1 MKMPRFIPILI
12 SVCLT
17 LPTLSVTA
25 YAENLDKDTIVSE
38 IWSEWWLGQSDNGRT
53 FPEASYKHHI
63 LEKWV
68 DENYDD
74 YEGADISEIQHNFKR
89 YYKDL
94 IENWDFNDDDNG
106 NWTIDTDT
114 ITYHFSFEDGKW
126 LMIDSNGDII
136 DTFMPFSTLEESKS
150 QTPKEQK
157 NSSRRVKGRMPQKKN
172 IITTSKII
180 VTTNKNVSESRTGAS
195 KSNSNSL
202 LYVIVGLILAEL
214 GTIGFLLYKRNKK

>member
-1 MKMPRFIPILI
+1 MKMTKFIPILT

-25 YAENLDKDTIVSE
+25 YAENLDKDTIVSK
-38 IWSEWWLGQSDNGRT
+38 IWSEWWLGQGDNGRT

-68 DENYDD
+68 DENYD

-89 YYKDL
+89 YYKNL

-114 ITYHFSFEDGKW
+114 TTYHFGFEDGKW

-136 DTFMPFSTLEESKS
+136 DTFMPFSTLEESKL

-157 NSSRRVKGRMPQKKN
+157 NSSHRVKGRAPQKEN
-172 IITTSKII
+172 IITTSEII
-180 VTTNKNVSESRTGAS
+180 AITNKNVSKSRTGAS
-195 KSNSNSL
+195 NDNSNSL
-202 LYVIVGLILAEL
+202 LYIIVGLILAGL

>member
-1 MKMPRFIPILI
+1 MKMTRFIPILTSI
-12 SVCLT
+12 CLT

-25 YAENLDKDTIVSE
+25 YAESLDKDTIVSE
-38 IWSEWWLGQSDNGRT
+38 IWSEWWLGQGDNGRT

-68 DENYDD
+68 DENYD
-74 YEGADISEIQHNFKR
+74 YEGADISKIQHNFKR
-89 YYKDL
+89 YYKNL
-94 IENWDFNDDDNG
+94 IENWDFNDDNNG

-114 ITYHFSFEDGKW
+114 TTYHFNFEDGKW
-126 LMIDSNGDII
+126 LMIDSKGDII

-157 NSSRRVKGRMPQKKN
+157 NSSRRVKGRVPQKENN
-172 IITTSKII
+172 IATSRITT
-180 VTTNKNVSESRTGAS
+180 TTDKSIAESCTETYKRR
-195 KSNSNSL
+195 SNSL
-202 LYVIVGLILAEL
+202 LYIIGELILTGL

>member
-1 MKMPRFIPILI
+1 MKMTKFIPILT

-68 DENYDD
+68 DENYD

-89 YYKDL
+89 YYKNL
-94 IENWDFNDDDNG
+94 IENWDFNDDNG

-114 ITYHFSFEDGKW
+114 TTYHFGFEDGKW

-136 DTFMPFSTLEESKS
+136 DTFMPFSTLEESKL

-157 NSSRRVKGRMPQKKN
+157 NSSHRVKGRAPQKEN
-172 IITTSKII
+172 IITTSEIAI
-180 VTTNKNVSESRTGAS
+180 TNKNVSESRTGVPND
-195 KSNSNSL
+195 NSNSL
-202 LYVIVGLILAEL
+202 LYIIVGLILAGL
-214 GTIGFLLYKRNKK
+214 GIIGFLLYKRNKK

>member
-1 MKMPRFIPILI
+1 MKMPRFIPILT

-68 DENYDD
+68 DENYD

-89 YYKDL
+89 YYKNL

-106 NWTIDTDT
+106 NWKIDTDT
-114 ITYHFSFEDGKW
+114 TTYHFGFEDGKW

-136 DTFMPFSTLEESKS
+136 DTFMPFSTLEESKL

-157 NSSRRVKGRMPQKKN
+157 NSSHRVKGRAPQKEN
-172 IITTSKII
+172 IITTSEII
-180 VTTNKNVSESRTGAS
+180 AITNKNVSESRTGAS
-195 KSNSNSL
+195 NGNSNSL
-202 LYVIVGLILAEL
+202 LYIIVGLILAGL

>member
-1 MKMPRFIPILI
+1 MTKFIPILT

-25 YAENLDKDTIVSE
+25 YAENLDKDTIVSK
-38 IWSEWWLGQSDNGRT
+38 IWSEWWLGQGDNGRT

-68 DENYDD
+68 DENYD

-89 YYKDL
+89 YYKNL

-114 ITYHFSFEDGKW
+114 TTYHFGFEDGKW

-136 DTFMPFSTLEESKS
+136 DTFMPFSTLEESKL

-157 NSSRRVKGRMPQKKN
+157 NSSHRVKGRAPQKEN
-172 IITTSKII
+172 IITTSEII
-180 VTTNKNVSESRTGAS
+180 AITNKNVSKSRTGAS
-195 KSNSNSL
+195 NDNSNSL
-202 LYVIVGLILAEL
+202 LYIIVGLILAGL

>member
-1 MKMPRFIPILI
+1 MTKFIPILTSI
-12 SVCLT
+12 CLT

-25 YAENLDKDTIVSE
+25 YAESLDKDTIVSE

-63 LEKWV
+63 LEKWI
-68 DENYDD
+68 DENYD
-74 YEGADISEIQHNFKR
+74 YEGTDISEIQHNFKR

-106 NWTIDTDT
+106 NWTIDTDMT
-114 ITYHFSFEDGKW
+114 TYHFSFEDGKW

-136 DTFMPFSTLEESKS
+136 DTFMPFSTLKESKS

-157 NSSRRVKGRMPQKKN
+157 NSSRRVKSRAPQKENN
-172 IITTSKII
+172 IAMSKII
-180 VTTNKNVSESRTGAS
+180 ATTNKNVSGSRTETFND
-195 KSNSNSL
+195 KSNSL
-202 LYVIVGLILAEL
+202 LYIIGGLILAGL

>member
-1 MKMPRFIPILI
+1 MTKFIPILT

-25 YAENLDKDTIVSE
+25 YAESLDKDTIVSE
-38 IWSEWWLGQSDNGRT
+38 IWSEWWLGQGDNGRT

-63 LEKWV
+63 LENWV
-68 DENYDD
+68 DENYD

-114 ITYHFSFEDGKW
+114 TTYHFSFEDGKW

-136 DTFMPFSTLEESKS
+136 DTFMPFSTLKESKS

-157 NSSRRVKGRMPQKKN
+157 NSSHRVKGRAPQKENNTAKSEITTTTDKN
-172 IITTSKII
+172 IAK
-180 VTTNKNVSESRTGAS
+180 SRTEAS
-195 KSNSNSL
+195 KRSLNSL
-202 LYVIVGLILAEL
+202 LYIIGGLILTGL

>member
-1 MKMPRFIPILI
+1 MTRFIPILT
-12 SVCLT
+12 SVYLT

-25 YAENLDKDTIVSE
+25 YAESLDKDTIVSE
-38 IWSEWWLGQSDNGRT
+38 IWSEWWLGQGDNGRT

-68 DENYDD
+68 DENYD

-94 IENWDFNDDDNG
+94 IENWDFNDDNNG

-114 ITYHFSFEDGKW
+114 TTYHFSFEGGKW

-136 DTFMPFSTLEESKS
+136 DTFMPFSTLEESKL

-157 NSSRRVKGRMPQKKN
+157 NSSHRVKGRAPQKEN
-172 IITTSKII
+172 IITTSEII
-180 VTTNKNVSESRTGAS
+180 AITNKNVSESRTGAS
-195 KSNSNSL
+195 NDNSNSL
-202 LYVIVGLILAEL
+202 LYIIVGLILAGL